1 MADIPDHEIEASPL
15 GGSVTRNGIT
25 VQVHI
30 YRFAGTDDEWTLE
43 VVDHEGGHTAGTGAF
58 ATDED
63 AFEAFEHVLA
73 EHGMRSFVEQ
83 PVEHELSMRQRNNA
97 LLTNDQARCC

>member
-1 MADIPDHEIEASPL
+1 MTDIPENEIEDSPL

-30 YRFAGTDDEWTLE
+30 YRFADTADEWTLE
-43 VVDHEGGHTAGTGAF
+43 VVDHEGGHTAWNGTF

-63 AFEAFEHVLA
+63 AFEAFEHTVA
-73 EHGMRSFVEQ
+73 EDGIRSFVEQ
-83 PVEHELSMRQRNNA
+83 PVQH
-97 LLTNDQARCC
+97 